1 MIFLCRWFQ
10 WDEIKTEEVHKQG
23 LKLSEK
29 VLTHLEDAGQQLA
42 LTFNNDGS
50 MLAVGGEVETILDFF
65 FSLFQ
70 FKCSLV
76 NNSNLNLVIMK

>member
-65 FSLFQ
+65 SLFQ

-76 NNSNLNLVIMK
+76 DNSNLNLVIMK